1 MMLSL
6 LEKNIVKRLSGDIPL
21 CSEPYK
27 KLAEELGLTE
37 EQVLANISTLHHKGI
52 IKRIGGVLFHREAGF
67 KANAMVIWKVPQEEI
82 EQVGKLVCSFSEV
95 THCYE
100 RQTFKDWSYNL
111 FTMIHSEN
119 EEMCENIIKRIA
131 DVIKITDYKILY
143 STRELKKSSMKYFV
157 DEF

>member
-1 MMLSL
+1 MLSL

-21 CSEPYK
+21 CNEPYK
-27 KLAEELGLTE
+27 KLAEELGITE
-37 EQVLANISTLHHKGI
+37 EELLANINTLHHRGI

-67 KANAMVIWKVPQEEI
+67 KANAMVVWKVPGERI
-82 EQVGKLVCSFSEV
+82 EHIGNLICSFSEV

-100 RQTFKDWSYNL
+100 RQTYEDWPYNL
-111 FTMIHSEN
+111 FTMIHSESR
-119 EEMCENIIKRIA
+119 EICENVIKKIA

-157 DEF
+157 EEK